1 MQLALFDLLQACADD
16 ERVRVIVVTGAG
28 RGFCPGADMSDLSA
42 LSGDEGAVEARANR
56 TDTRPITFA
65 MSIPKPV
72 IAAIN
77 GACAG
82 LGLAFAL
89 TCDIRFCAENAKLT
103 TAFSRRGLI
112 AEHGTSWIL
121 PRLVG
126 PARALDL
133 LISGRVLR
141 GSEAAELGLVNR
153 AVEDELVLDV
163 ALDYARDV
171 ATNVSPTSMA
181 TIKRQVYEALTRP
194 LDDALEHANGLMLE
208 SFSKIPDL
216 PEEGVRSSSSSK
228 SGRPRSRR
236 SGDDLEVEPPRTP
249 RRARSAS
256 TLDAA
261 GALRPSR
268 PHRPGQDRGRRRA
281 VPSAVVSSV

>member
-1 MQLALFDLLQACADD
+1 MADTVLREIGDDGVAVLTLNRPDRLNAWTYEMQLELFDLLQECADD
-16 ERVRVIVVTGAG
+16 ERVRVIVITGAG
-28 RGFCPGADMSDLSA
+28 RGFCPGADMGDLSS
-42 LSGDEGAVEARANR
+42 LSSDGDAVKARANR
-56 TDTRPITFA
+56 TDPRPITFA

-89 TCDIRFCAENAKLT
+89 TCDVRFCAQSAKLT

-121 PRLVG
+121 PRLIG

-133 LISGRVLR
+133 LISGRVIR

-163 ALDYARDV
+163 ALEYARD
-171 ATNVSPTSMA
+171 AAANVSPASMA
-181 TIKRQVYEALTRP
+181 TIKQQVYEALSRP
-194 LDDALEHANGLMLE
+194 LVDALEHANLLMLE
-208 SFSKIPDL
+208 SFSKPDFA
-216 PEEGVRSSSSSK
+216 EGVQSFVEK
-228 SGRPRSRR
+228 RPPAF
-236 SGDDLEVEPPRTP
+236 PP
-249 RRARSAS
+249 
-256 TLDAA
+256 LAA
-261 GALRPSR
+261 PVGS
-268 PHRPGQDRGRRRA
+268 
-281 VPSAVVSSV
+281 

>member
-1 MQLALFDLLQACADD
+1 MDDVVLCDVGDDGVALLTLNRPDRLNAWTYAMQLALFDLLQACADD

-153 AVEDELVLDV
+153 AVEDARVLDV
-163 ALDYARDV
+163 TLEYARDV
-171 ATNVSPTSMA
+171 AANVSPTSMA

-194 LDDALEHANGLMLE
+194 LDDALGHANALMLE
-208 SFSKIPDL
+208 SFSKPDFA
-216 PEEGVRSSSSSK
+216 EGVQSFVEK
-228 SGRPRSRR
+228 RPPEFSP
-236 SGDDLEVEPPRTP
+236 L
-249 RRARSAS
+249 AS
-256 TLDAA
+256 
-261 GALRPSR
+261 
-268 PHRPGQDRGRRRA
+268 
-281 VPSAVVSSV
+281 

>member
-1 MQLALFDLLQACADD
+1 MDEVVLWEVGADGVALLTLNRPDRLNAWTYAMQVALFDALQACAEDA
-16 ERVRVIVVTGAG
+16 RVRVIVITGAG
-28 RGFCPGADMSDLSA
+28 RGFCPGADMQDLTA
-42 LSGDEGAVEARANR
+42 LSGDGDAVEARATR

-121 PRLVG
+121 PRLIG

-133 LISGRVLR
+133 LVSGRVVR

-153 AVEDELVLDV
+153 AVEDARLLDV
-163 ALDYARDV
+163 ALEYARDV
-171 ATNVSPTSMA
+171 AANVSPASMA
-181 TIKRQVYEALTRP
+181 TIKRQVYEAMTRP
-194 LDDALEHANGLMLE
+194 LGDALEQANALMFE
-208 SFSKIPDL
+208 SFTKPDFA
-216 PEEGVRSSSSSK
+216 EGVQSF
-228 SGRPRSRR
+228 
-236 SGDDLEVEPPRTP
+236 VEKRAPDFPPLTF
-249 RRARSAS
+249 SA
-256 TLDAA
+256 
-261 GALRPSR
+261 P
-268 PHRPGQDRGRRRA
+268 PN
-281 VPSAVVSSV
+281 

>member
-1 MQLALFDLLQACADD
+1 MEDVVLCEVGDDGVALLTLNRPDRLNAWTYGMQIALFDLLQTCADD
-16 ERVRVIVVTGAG
+16 DRVRVIVVTGAG
-28 RGFCPGADMSDLSA
+28 RGFCPGADMNDLSA
-42 LSGDEGAVEARANR
+42 LSSDGAAVEARANR

-89 TCDIRFCAENAKLT
+89 TCDVRFCAENAKLT
-103 TAFSRRGLI
+103 TAFSRRGLV

-133 LISGRVLR
+133 LISARVFR

-153 AVEDELVLDV
+153 AVEDALVLEV
-163 ALDYARDV
+163 ALEYARDV
-171 ATNVSPTSMA
+171 AANVSPASMA
-181 TIKRQVYEALTRP
+181 TIKRQVYETLTGP
-194 LDDALEHANGLMLE
+194 LGDALEHANVLMLE
-208 SFSKIPDL
+208 SFSKPDFA
-216 PEEGVRSSSSSK
+216 EGVQSFVDK
-228 SGRPRSRR
+228 RPPAF
-236 SGDDLEVEPPRTP
+236 PPLAATV
-249 RRARSAS
+249 S
-256 TLDAA
+256 T
-261 GALRPSR
+261 
-268 PHRPGQDRGRRRA
+268 
-281 VPSAVVSSV
+281 

>member
-1 MQLALFDLLQACADD
+1 VPETVLCEVGDDGVALLTLNRPDRLNAWTYEMQLTLFDLLQQCADD
-16 ERVRVIVVTGAG
+16 DRVRVIVVTGAG
-28 RGFCPGADMSDLSA
+28 RGFCPGADMNDLSA
-42 LSGDEGAVEARANR
+42 LSSDDDVVDARANR

-126 PARALDL
+126 PAHALDL
-133 LISGRVLR
+133 LISGRVFR

-153 AVEDELVLDV
+153 AVEDELVLDF
-163 ALDYARDV
+163 ALEYARDV
-171 ATNVSPTSMA
+171 GSNVSPASMA
-181 TIKRQVYEALTRP
+181 TIKQQVYEALSRP
-194 LDDALEHANGLMLE
+194 LVDALEHANLLMLE
-208 SFSKIPDL
+208 SFSKPDFA
-216 PEEGVRSSSSSK
+216 EGVQSFVEK
-228 SGRPRSRR
+228 RPPAFPA
-236 SGDDLEVEPPRTP
+236 LAAT
-249 RRARSAS
+249 ASA
-256 TLDAA
+256 
-261 GALRPSR
+261 
-268 PHRPGQDRGRRRA
+268 
-281 VPSAVVSSV
+281 

>member
-1 MQLALFDLLQACADD
+1 MDEVVRYDVGEDGVAVLTLNRPDRLNAWTYAMQVRLFDLLEQCGAD

-28 RGFCPGADMSDLSA
+28 RGFCPGADINDLSS
-42 LSGDEGAVEARANR
+42 LSSGDGDAAHARAER

-65 MSIPKPV
+65 MTIPKPV

-89 TCDIRFCAENAKLT
+89 TCDVRFCAADAKLT

-133 LISGRVLR
+133 LLSARVIR
-141 GSEAAELGLVNR
+141 GAEAAELGVVNR
-153 AVEDELVLDV
+153 AVEGEETLEV
-163 ALDYARDV
+163 ALEYARDL
-171 ATNVSPTSMA
+171 AANVSPASMA
-181 TIKRQVYEALTRP
+181 TIKQQIYAAAQEPLGAALDKANQLMIESFTRP
-194 LDDALEHANGLMLE
+194 DFA
-208 SFSKIPDL
+208 
-216 PEEGVRSSSSSK
+216 EGVQSFVEK
-228 SGRPRSRR
+228 RP
-236 SGDDLEVEPPRTP
+236 PQFAP
-249 RRARSAS
+249 
-256 TLDAA
+256 
-261 GALRPSR
+261 
-268 PHRPGQDRGRRRA
+268 
-281 VPSAVVSSV
+281 VSSAGG

>member
-1 MQLALFDLLQACADD
+1 MENVVLCEVADGVAVLTLNRPDRLNAWTYAMQIALFDLLQTCAED
-16 ERVRVIVVTGAG
+16 ERVRVIVITGAG
-28 RGFCPGADMSDLSA
+28 RGFCPGADMNDLSA
-42 LSGDEGAVEARANR
+42 LSSGDGGAVDARAAR

-103 TAFSRRGLI
+103 TAFARRGLI

-133 LISGRVLR
+133 LISARVLR

-153 AVEDELVLDV
+153 AVEDARVLDV
-163 ALDYARDV
+163 ALEYARDL
-171 ATNVSPTSMA
+171 AANVSPASMA
-181 TIKRQVYEALTRP
+181 TIKRQVY
-194 LDDALEHANGLMLE
+194 DALITPLGDALQHANALMLE
-208 SFSKIPDL
+208 SFSKPDFA
-216 PEEGVRSSSSSK
+216 EGVQSFVEK
-228 SGRPRSRR
+228 RPPAF
-236 SGDDLEVEPPRTP
+236 PPV
-249 RRARSAS
+249 AAAAS
-256 TLDAA
+256 T
-261 GALRPSR
+261 
-268 PHRPGQDRGRRRA
+268 
-281 VPSAVVSSV
+281 

>member
-1 MQLALFDLLQACADD
+1 MEDVVLCEVGDDGVALLTLNRPDRLNAWTYGMQVALFDLLEACAED
-16 ERVRVIVVTGAG
+16 ERVRVIVITGAG

-42 LSGDEGAVEARANR
+42 LSNDGGAVEARASR

-89 TCDIRFCAENAKLT
+89 TCDVRFCAENAKLT

-121 PRLVG
+121 PQLVG

-133 LISGRVLR
+133 LISGA
-141 GSEAAELGLVNR
+141 GASWLG
-153 AVEDELVLDV
+153 
-163 ALDYARDV
+163 
-171 ATNVSPTSMA
+171 
-181 TIKRQVYEALTRP
+181 
-194 LDDALEHANGLMLE
+194 
-208 SFSKIPDL
+208 
-216 PEEGVRSSSSSK
+216 
-228 SGRPRSRR
+228 SGRARAGQPRRRGRVGARRRSRICAR
-236 SGDDLEVEPPRTP
+236 RRRERLPGEHGDDQ
-249 RRARSAS
+249 
-256 TLDAA
+256 AA
-261 GALRPSR
+261 GVQRAEQTARRCAGAGQRVDARIVLKARFRGGGPELCRGAGRRPSR
-268 PHRPGQDRGRRRA
+268 HSRP
-281 VPSAVVSSV
+281 V

>member
-1 MQLALFDLLQACADD
+1 
-16 ERVRVIVVTGAG
+16 
-28 RGFCPGADMSDLSA
+28 
-42 LSGDEGAVEARANR
+42 
-56 TDTRPITFA
+56 

-89 TCDIRFCAENAKLT
+89 TCDVRFCAENAKLT

-121 PRLVG
+121 PRLIG

-133 LISGRVLR
+133 LISARVVR

-153 AVEDELVLDV
+153 AVADERVLEV

-171 ATNVSPTSMA
+171 AANVSPASMA
-181 TIKRQVYEALTRP
+181 TIKRQVYEALSSP
-194 LDDALEHANGLMLE
+194 LPDALQHANALMLD
-208 SFSKIPDL
+208 SFSKPDFA
-216 PEEGVRSSSSSK
+216 EGVQSFVEK
-228 SGRPRSRR
+228 RPPAF
-236 SGDDLEVEPPRTP
+236 PPL
-249 RRARSAS
+249 SAPV
-256 TLDAA
+256 TA
-261 GALRPSR
+261 
-268 PHRPGQDRGRRRA
+268 
-281 VPSAVVSSV
+281 

>member
-1 MQLALFDLLQACADD
+1 MEDVVLCDVGDDGVALMTLNRPDRLNAWTYQMQIALFDLLQACAED
-16 ERVRVIVVTGAG
+16 ERVRVIVITGAG
-28 RGFCPGADMSDLSA
+28 RGFCPGADMTDLSA
-42 LSGDEGAVEARANR
+42 LSSDGGAVDARASR

-89 TCDIRFCAENAKLT
+89 TCDVRLCAENAKLT

-133 LISGRVLR
+133 LISARVLR
-141 GSEAAELGLVNR
+141 GSEAAELGLVNH
-153 AVEDELVLDV
+153 AIEDERVLEV
-163 ALDYARDV
+163 ALEYARDL
-171 ATNVSPTSMA
+171 AANVSPASMA
-181 TIKRQVYEALTRP
+181 TIKRQVYEALTGT
-194 LDDALEHANGLMLE
+194 LGEALEHANVLMLE
-208 SFSKIPDL
+208 SFSKPDFA
-216 PEEGVRSSSSSK
+216 EGVQSFVEKRQPAFRPLALHPSSLH
-228 SGRPRSRR
+228 G
-236 SGDDLEVEPPRTP
+236 
-249 RRARSAS
+249 
-256 TLDAA
+256 
-261 GALRPSR
+261 
-268 PHRPGQDRGRRRA
+268 
-281 VPSAVVSSV
+281 

>member
-1 MQLALFDLLQACADD
+1 MDDVVRSEIRDDGVAVLTLNRPDRLNAWTYGMQIALFDLLESCADD
-16 ERVRVIVVTGAG
+16 ERVRVIIITGAG
-28 RGFCPGADMSDLSA
+28 RGFCPGADMEDLTA
-42 LSGDEGAVEARANR
+42 LSGNGDAVEARAER

-89 TCDIRFCAENAKLT
+89 TCDVRFCAANAKFT

-133 LISGRVLR
+133 LISGRVFR
-141 GSEAAELGLVNR
+141 GTEAAELGLVNQ
-153 AVEDELVLDV
+153 AVEDERVLEV
-163 ALDYARDV
+163 ALEYARDV
-171 ATNVSPTSMA
+171 ATNVSPASMA
-181 TIKRQVYEALTRP
+181 TIKRQVYEAMGRP
-194 LDDALEHANGLMLE
+194 LGDALDDANALMLE
-208 SFSKIPDL
+208 SFTKPDFA
-216 PEEGVRSSSSSK
+216 EGVQSFVEK
-228 SGRPRSRR
+228 RPPAF
-236 SGDDLEVEPPRTP
+236 PPLAPAIRT
-249 RRARSAS
+249 
-256 TLDAA
+256 
-261 GALRPSR
+261 
-268 PHRPGQDRGRRRA
+268 
-281 VPSAVVSSV
+281 

>member
-1 MQLALFDLLQACADD
+1 MEDVVLAEIGEDGVAQLTLNRPDRLNAWTYGMQVLLFDLLERCAED
-16 ERVRVIVVTGAG
+16 ERVRVIVITGAG
-28 RGFCPGADMSDLSA
+28 RGFCPGADMNDLSA
-42 LSGDEGAVEARANR
+42 LSSDGDAIEARANR

-103 TAFSRRGLI
+103 TAFSRRGLV

-133 LISGRVLR
+133 LISGRVFR
-141 GSEAAELGLVNR
+141 GSEAAELGVVNR
-153 AVEDELVLDV
+153 AVEDERVLEV
-163 ALDYARDV
+163 ALEYAREL
-171 ATNVSPTSMA
+171 AANVSPASMA
-181 TIKRQVYEALTRP
+181 TIKLQVYEALSKA
-194 LDDALEHANGLMLE
+194 LGEALEQANALMLE
-208 SFSKIPDL
+208 SFSKPDFA
-216 PEEGVRSSSSSK
+216 EGVQSFVEK
-228 SGRPRSRR
+228 RPPAF
-236 SGDDLEVEPPRTP
+236 EPLAAA
-249 RRARSAS
+249 RAS
-256 TLDAA
+256 AA
-261 GALRPSR
+261 G
-268 PHRPGQDRGRRRA
+268 RA
-281 VPSAVVSSV
+281 

>member
-1 MQLALFDLLQACADD
+1 MEDVVLCEVGDDGVAVLTLNRPDRLNAWTYEMQVTLFDLLERCADD
-16 ERVRVIVVTGAG
+16 ERVRVIVITGAG
-28 RGFCPGADMSDLSA
+28 RGFCPGADMQDLTA
-42 LSGDEGAVEARANR
+42 LSSNGDVVEARATR

-72 IAAIN
+72 VAAIN

-89 TCDIRFCAENAKLT
+89 TCDVRFCAENAKLT

-126 PARALDL
+126 PGRALDL
-133 LISGRVLR
+133 LISARVFR

-153 AVEDELVLDV
+153 AVEDELVLEV
-163 ALDYARDV
+163 ALDYARDLAANV
-171 ATNVSPTSMA
+171 APASMA

-194 LDDALEHANGLMLE
+194 LGDALEQANALMLE
-208 SFSKIPDL
+208 SFAKPDFA
-216 PEEGVRSSSSSK
+216 EGVK
-228 SGRPRSRR
+228 SFVEKRPPAF
-236 SGDDLEVEPPRTP
+236 PP
-249 RRARSAS
+249 
-256 TLDAA
+256 LAA
-261 GALRPSR
+261 T
-268 PHRPGQDRGRRRA
+268 
-281 VPSAVVSSV
+281 VIT